1 MAQITNNKAA
11 WIPFEKA
18 KYLEVGPGPTPD
30 PGENEVVIKVAYAA
44 VNPSDWKFQDHPYW
58 VIPYPSILGTDV
70 AGTVA
75 QLGSAVTRFK
85 VGQRVIGHCDSILTH
100 KAANAGYQL
109 CSTTREI
116 LITEIPDSLPLAHAA
131 VLPLS
136 IDTAVTGLFTMLKL
150 PYPSLNPTPTGKTV
164 LIWGGSSSV
173 GSSAIQ
179 LADLPSVAAG
189 LTVATTAGPHNEAYV
204 KSLGATHY
212 FDYKAPNVVE
222 KIRKVLKKGDVIFD
236 VTSTES
242 SQKACAELLSGIG
255 GGLLPIVLFPVKTG
269 FDNVEIK
276 FTNGLDPGF
285 VDFQLGDYI
294 WKKFIPQALATGKFQ
309 AKPDP
314 LILEGGLERVQEG
327 INMLRKGVSAQKI
340 VIEVAKHA

>member
-1 MAQITNNKAA
+1 MAQITDNKAA

-30 PGENEVVIKVAYAA
+30 PSENEVVIKVAYAA
-44 VNPSDWKFQDHPYW
+44 VNPSDYKFQDHPYW
-58 VIPYPSILGTDV
+58 TIPYPSILGTDV

-85 VGQRVIGHCDSILTH
+85 IGQRVIGHCDSILTK

-109 CSTTREI
+109 YSTTREI
-116 LITEIPDSLPLAHAA
+116 LVTEVPDSLPLANAA

-136 IDTAVTGLFTMLKL
+136 IDTAATGLFTMLKL
-150 PYPSLNPTPTGKTV
+150 PYPSLDPTSAGKTV

-179 LADLPSVAAG
+179 LAVAAG
-189 LTVATTAGPHNEAYV
+189 LTVATTASPHNEAYV
-204 KSLGATHY
+204 KSLGATYY
-212 FDYKAPNVVE
+212 FNYKDPDVVK
-222 KIRKVLKKGDVIFD
+222 KISKVLKTGDVIFD

-255 GGLLPIVLFPVKTG
+255 GGLLPIVLFPVMTKY
-269 FDNVEIK
+269 DDVEIK

-285 VDFQLGDYI
+285 VDFELGNYI
-294 WKKFIPQALATGKFQ
+294 WKMFIPQALATGKFQ

-327 INMLRKGVSAQKI
+327 IDMLRKGVSAQKI